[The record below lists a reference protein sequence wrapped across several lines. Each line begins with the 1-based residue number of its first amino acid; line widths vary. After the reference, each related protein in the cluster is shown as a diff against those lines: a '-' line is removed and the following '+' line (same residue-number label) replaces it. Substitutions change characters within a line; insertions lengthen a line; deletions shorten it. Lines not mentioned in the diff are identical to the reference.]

1 MFCLVFVL
9 LCLSSFSSLS
19 PFIYL
24 FIYFI
29 LYSFIYFLLL
39 LHVLFYLLF
48 LYLPGA
54 KSGGNMCTL
63 GLANGICFEIF
74 NHDPQ

>member
-1 MFCLVFVL
+1 MVCLVFVL

-19 PFIYL
+19 SFIYL
-24 FIYFI
+24 FFI
-29 LYSFIYFLLL
+29 FIFLLL
-39 LHVLFYLLF
+39 LHVLFHLLF

-63 GLANGICFEIF
+63 GLYINIKLGKNRC
-74 NHDPQ
+74 